1 MSNAK
6 SSNQTEVLAIRMNP
20 QLLKQL
26 NILAQ
31 AKNIGTATMARMA
44 LTEYLKEQAPDAL
57 LSTAQPTHSF
67 NKPKPTIN
75 KPSQQ
80 IDWNDPDQVRQM
92 KALQEHQEA
101 QRKAKTEAYLDA
113 LRNGRTPPQEED
125 DPWA

>member
-6 SSNQTEVLAIRMNP
+6 SSNQTEVLAIRMTP

-57 LSTAQPTHSF
+57 LSTTQPQTF

-80 IDWNDPDQVRQM
+80 VDWNDPDQVRQA
-92 KALQEHQEA
+92 KAIHQHQEA
-101 QRKAKTEAYLDA
+101 QRKAKTEAYLEA
-113 LRNGRTPPQEED
+113 LRSGEIPPEED

>member
-6 SSNQTEVLAIRMNP
+6 SSNQTEVLAIRMTP

-57 LSTAQPTHSF
+57 LNATQPAQTF
-67 NKPKPTIN
+67 NKPKPLIT
-75 KPSQQ
+75 KPSQRCES
-80 IDWNDPDQVRQM
+80 NDPDFVAEQKR
-92 KALQEHQEA
+92 LHELREA
-101 QRKAKTEAYLDA
+101 QKQT
-113 LRNGRTPPQEED
+113 QEYGAD
-125 DPWA
+125 WD